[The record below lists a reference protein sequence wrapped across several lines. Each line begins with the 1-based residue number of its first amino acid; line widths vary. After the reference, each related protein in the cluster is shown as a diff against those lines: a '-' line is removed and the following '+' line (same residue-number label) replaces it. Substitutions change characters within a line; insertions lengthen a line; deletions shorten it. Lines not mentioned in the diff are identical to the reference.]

1 VRDDVEQLA
10 DEAREEFRPQV
21 DQVEASLDAVEDA
34 LDAAGADP
42 SAETFAAAASAV
54 GSLVQ
59 DAEALLDE
67 VGTTC

>member
-1 VRDDVEQLA
+1 
-10 DEAREEFRPQV
+10 
-21 DQVEASLDAVEDA
+21 VEASLDAVQDA